1 LGCTELLFAE
11 DTATKNKLWALRRN
25 LNPAVKKHAAAVKK
39 ADTVV
44 PRAALPALLQGIHQI
59 AAHYGL
65 SAVNY
70 GHAGDGNVH
79 VTLMREQQSEE
90 EWTEKMPPAIAAV
103 FELVAQLGGTISGEH
118 GIGWLQ
124 RPYLPLVF
132 SPVEL
137 GLMQQIKKVF
147 DPKGLLNPAK
157 LWEDGFDS

>member
-1 LGCTELLFAE
+1 
-11 DTATKNKLWALRRN
+11 
-25 LNPAVKKHAAAVKK
+25 
-39 ADTVV
+39 
-44 PRAALPALLQGIHQI
+44 
-59 AAHYGL
+59 
-65 SAVNY
+65 
-70 GHAGDGNVH
+70 
-79 VTLMREQQSEE
+79 MREQQSEE